1 MFAAQIFF
9 MKNCRNTSSMSFA
22 LASPYKRHYNA
33 DLSLWLSVDPM
44 SDKYPGVSPYAYCA
58 NNPVRL
64 VDPDGEDLT
73 DFYDISTGE
82 HLLHIKDG
90 IDEAIAVQRNVFDA
104 YNQDGTLYANKD
116 KIGCSLGTNSDFV
129 ALAGTIYAESD
140 ARYYSTKEAAG
151 IGSVIRNRATADNIS
166 LLKAASKGGIYGWLN
181 RNAILTSTNTEK
193 VNIAYKAAMLTIG
206 GNCDYSNGGYFWQ
219 GRDFQESGSPANNQF
234 YQSGF
239 LFSSTSHDLFGM
251 GSKPVN
257 TSWEY
262 KYESTAAA
270 GRTVFMRLTQGW
282 KDAHGTTKWHG
293 GR

>member
-1 MFAAQIFF
+1 MVHLSA
-9 MKNCRNTSSMSFA
+9 
-22 LASPYKRHYNA
+22 RHYNSA
-33 DLSLWLSVDPM
+33 LSIWLSVDPM
-44 SDKYPGVSPYAYCA
+44 SDKYPGVSPYAYCG

-64 VDPDGEDLT
+64 VDPNGEELT

-82 HLLHIKDG
+82 HLLHIEDG

-116 KIGCSLGTNSDFV
+116 KIGCSLGANSDFV

-140 ARYYSTKEAAG
+140 ARYYSIKEAAG
-151 IGSVIRNRATADNIS
+151 IGSVIRNRATADNTS
-166 LLKAASKGGIYGWLN
+166 LLKESSKGGIYGWSN
-181 RNAILTSTNTEK
+181 RNAILTSPNTEK

-206 GNCDYSNGGYFWQ
+206 GDCDYSNGGYFWQ
-219 GRDFQESGSPANNQF
+219 GRDFPVSGSPANKQF

-239 LFSSTSHDLFGM
+239 LFNSTSHDLFSM
-251 GSKPVN
+251 GSKSVN

-270 GRTVFMRLTQGW
+270 GKTVFMRLTQGW
-282 KDAHGTTKWHG
+282 KDAHRTTKWHG